1 MRYKVKGWFCIF
13 LLAGCFLFY
22 GGEVFSPAS
31 QEDSSRD
38 VNLTTEGNL
47 NLVGTYYAPHKGD
60 SPAILL
66 VHGMNRNRLDWEGF
80 ARLLQGNGYGVL
92 TIDLRGHGDSMRQG
106 DWLMRWV
113 SFSDEDFRRMLM
125 DVASGIQFLK
135 SRAELDPYM
144 IGIVGTNLGA
154 NLALN
159 YASQNRQIR
168 AVVLIS
174 PGLNYRG
181 VSSVGAIT
189 SYGVRPILLIAS
201 EEDIYSA
208 FSANELYS
216 LAQGIKDLKLY
227 QNVGHGNRLLRKGEG
242 ASEVIL
248 EWLKSH
254 LPVQGVQK
262 ENSRE
267 ENPHKRQP

>member
-1 MRYKVKGWFCIF
+1 MRYKVKGWLGIF
-13 LLAGCFLFY
+13 LLASCLLFY

-38 VNLTTEGNL
+38 VNLTTEDNI
-47 NLVGTYYAPHKGD
+47 NLVGTYYAPAKGD

-80 ARLLQGNGYGVL
+80 ARLLQANGYGVL

-106 DWLMRWV
+106 DRLIRWV
-113 SFSDEDFRRMLM
+113 SFSDEHFRKMLM
-125 DVASGIQFLK
+125 DIASGAQFLK
-135 SRAELDPYM
+135 SRAEIDPYM
-144 IGIVGTNLGA
+144 IGIVGTELGA

-159 YASQNRQIR
+159 YASQNRRIG

-181 VSSVGAIT
+181 VSSIGAIT
-189 SYGVRPILLIAS
+189 SYRMRPILLIAS
-201 EEDIYSA
+201 EEDVYSA

-216 LAQGIKDLKLY
+216 LAQGIKDLKTY
-227 QNVGHGNRLLRKGEG
+227 RNAGHGNRLLGKEEG
-242 ASEVIL
+242 AWGMIM
-248 EWLKSH
+248 EWLKIH
-254 LPVQGVQK
+254 LPVNNANK
-262 ENSRE
+262 EDLME